1 MPAIL
6 AAPTDNAIPS
16 LHPATA
22 AYEHTTPVLSA
33 MSAVAAV
40 ASGLADGGTLRD
52 DVFDEGLA
60 GVRRPAHRL
69 PRTGSAGIDGAIRS
83 RITSVIA
90 TRIGVPIN

>member
-60 GVRRPAHRL
+60 G
-69 PRTGSAGIDGAIRS
+69 IDGAIRS